1 MDIGLFAELQEGM
14 PEFNQ
19 DILDGLACK
28 SLEFAKEEVDSLIQC
43 AESSFPEGFEYLGS
57 FICSPQ
63 KALRVMTGGMSR
75 SEKMNAVDLSSSNT
89 YLVEYRFRF
98 DGVDLHPR
106 YFFLP
111 FVREGGLIT
120 IAGKQFSISP
130 VLADPGFSVGEDYVF
145 IRMSR
150 APVTFKRVSGSVV
163 IDGQRVARNIPWSK
177 LHWKGGSRDKRRESD
192 NIFLG
197 KAVTTLPHY
206 LFCKYGVT
214 ETFRRFAGTEVIITN
229 EEELLLKPLDKE
241 KYILIRSTGDKPTA
255 FKRRIEYKLIAT
267 DVVVAIPRD
276 RMCKLTFTLV
286 NGFFYVLDHYPAMRD
301 PYELDKPW
309 HWKVWLAYFLWG
321 DQLGHDKL
329 VENVDTHLNSLDD
342 YVDLLVKKNL
352 LDEEGLIIEDIY
364 ELFIHIIQN
373 MDEMIESKGGDL
385 ATMYGKRL
393 VVAPY
398 VLRDI
403 YEQVFKCLF
412 EIVNNRKRVYTAA
425 DYNQTLGKFFT
436 PTKISD
442 LRKTSKKPFVSSV
455 STPSD
460 NMYYKITSRVVQQSQ
475 TSARKKSNNINVYD
489 PMNWLHSSTLE
500 AGNYLVL
507 PKSSPLARN
516 TINPTVQLDGRNT
529 IVPKEH
535 MKDLVAYV
543 DSIIRR
549 D

>member
-1 MDIGLFAELQEGM
+1 MDTELFAELQEGM

-19 DILDGLACK
+19 EILDGLACK
-28 SLEFAKEEVDSLIQC
+28 ELEFAKEEVDRLIRC
-43 AESSFPEGFEYLGS
+43 AEASFPDGFEYEGS
-57 FICSPQ
+57 YICSPQ
-63 KALRVMTGGMSR
+63 KAYRVMTGGMSR
-75 SEKMNAVDLSSSNT
+75 SERISAIDLSSSSV
-89 YLVEYRFRF
+89 YLVEYRFWF
-98 DGVDLHPR
+98 DGVELHPR

-111 FVREGGLIT
+111 SVRTGGLIT
-120 IAGKQFSISP
+120 IAGKEFSISP

-150 APVTFKRVSGSVV
+150 APVTFKRESSSVMVDGKKVS
-163 IDGQRVARNIPWSK
+163 RPIPYSK
-177 LHWKGGSRDKRRESD
+177 LHWKGGSSDKKRESD
-192 NIFLG
+192 SIYLG

-206 LFCKYGVT
+206 LFCRYGVQ
-214 ETFRRFAGTEVIITN
+214 ETFRKFADTEVIITTEPDLQN
-229 EEELLLKPLDKE
+229 APLDPE
-241 KYILIRSTGDKPTA
+241 KYVLIRTAGEKPTA
-255 FKRRIEYKLIAT
+255 FKRRVDYKRIAT
-267 DVVVAIPRD
+267 DVVLAIPRD
-276 RMCKLTFTLV
+276 KMNKLTFTLA
-286 NGFFYVLDHYPAMRD
+286 NGFFYVLDHYPAQRD
-301 PYELDKPW
+301 PYELEKAW

-342 YVDLLVKKNL
+342 YVDLLVKKTL
-352 LDEEGLIIEDIY
+352 LDEENLIIENIY
-364 ELFIHIIQN
+364 ELFIHIILN
-373 MDEMIESKGGDL
+373 MDDLISSKGHDL
-385 ATMYGKRL
+385 ASMYGKRL

-403 YEQVFKCLF
+403 YEQVFHCLF

-425 DYNQTLGKFFT
+425 DYNQTLGKYFT
-436 PTKISD
+436 PTKIFD

-460 NMYYKITSRVVQQSQ
+460 NLFYKITSRLVQQSQ

-500 AGNYLVL
+500 AGNALVL
-507 PKSSPLARN
+507 LKSSPLARN

-529 IVPKEH
+529 IVQKEH
-535 MKDLVAYV
+535 MKDVVDYV
-543 DSIIRR
+543 DSVIRR